1 MNDLIT
7 LKAWPLSYE
16 RETWQLPP
24 PCGAPPEILS
34 NPSVFARYALVIVC
48 VNMVPEG
55 LGTPGSPSRN
65 AFSGS
70 TFGVFMIAFA
80 RELGLGDWS
89 VQVNIR
95 LCGEFVSC
103 EAETGWILQYHVP
116 IRDCEG
122 EGEDYGL
129 G

>member
-1 MNDLIT
+1 MGKEYLRSGAGTLPMTDLIT
-7 LKAWPLSYE
+7 LKVLSLSYE

-24 PCGAPPEILS
+24 PCGVPPEILS
-34 NPSVFARYALVIVC
+34 DLSVFARYALAIVC

-70 TFGVFMIAFA
+70 TLGVFMIAFA

-89 VQVNIR
+89 VQDNIR
-95 LCGEFVSC
+95 LCGEFVSY
-103 EAETGWILQYHVP
+103 EAEA
-116 IRDCEG
+116 R
-122 EGEDYGL
+122 
-129 G
+129 